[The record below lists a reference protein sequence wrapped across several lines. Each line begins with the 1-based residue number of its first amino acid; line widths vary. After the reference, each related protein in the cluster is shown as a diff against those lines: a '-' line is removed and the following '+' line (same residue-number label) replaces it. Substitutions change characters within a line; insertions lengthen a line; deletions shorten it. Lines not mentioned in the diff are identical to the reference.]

1 MEYINGVVLFVL
13 NRYKGERSISAV
25 YHLLRGKKSSQTI
38 QDARLFDVS
47 FLFGMLKHLNRNQ
60 LQDVTVNLVNEG
72 SLLQTDQDRYVITQ
86 DGNSALQTFVS
97 TNPFPMH
104 LNGWKYHH
112 LADQFWQRLSLY
124 VQSLS
129 YSVHNNMNFYPVMK
143 DELIQGWVRNH
154 FPTRSEDRVKI
165 AAELYQEVTHV
176 LEKQPNY
183 LATFF
188 VHRLSGVGRTGLT
201 LQQTATEFRITLE
214 EATIKFYGVIHACLT
229 FIQTSSDYPLLASL
243 AADEHA
249 ELPLTSSTRQTYEL
263 LMKGLTMDQIVNKRQ
278 LKKSTIEDHLVEI
291 AINVPDFSIDPFVTR
306 QAQQSIKTASQE
318 TKSQRLKTI
327 KEHLNHKY
335 PYFEIRLTLCKE
347 GVQ

>member
-1 MEYINGVVLFVL
+1 MEYLDGVVLFVL
-13 NRYKGERSISAV
+13 NRYKGERSLSAV
-25 YHLLRGKKSSQTI
+25 YHLLKGKKSSQTI

-47 FLFGMLKHLNRNQ
+47 FLFGMLKHLNREQ
-60 LQDVTVNLVNEG
+60 LEEATEHLVNAG
-72 SLLQTDQDRYVITQ
+72 SLEQTDRDRYVITS
-86 DGNSALQTFVS
+86 DGNGTLQIFLNS
-97 TNPFPMH
+97 DPFPTH

-143 DELIQGWVRNH
+143 DELTQGWVRKH
-154 FPTRSEDRVKI
+154 FPISSEERVKI
-165 AAELYQEVTHV
+165 AAELYKEVTCV
-176 LEKQPNY
+176 LENLPNQ

-201 LQQTATEFRITLE
+201 LQQTATEFGITLE
-214 EATIKFYGVIHACLT
+214 EATIKFYSIIHACLT
-229 FIQTSSDYPLLASL
+229 FVQNTSDCPLLTSL

-249 ELPLTSSTRQTYEL
+249 EMPLTSSTRQTYVL
-263 LMKGLTMDQIVNKRQ
+263 LQKGLTMEHIVRKRQ
-278 LKKSTIEDHLVEI
+278 LKRSTIEDHVVEI
-291 AINVPDFSIDPFVTR
+291 AINVPDFSIDPFVSK
-306 QAQQSIKTASQE
+306 QAQQSIIAASQE

-327 KEHLNHKY
+327 KEHLDHKY

-347 GVQ
+347 GV